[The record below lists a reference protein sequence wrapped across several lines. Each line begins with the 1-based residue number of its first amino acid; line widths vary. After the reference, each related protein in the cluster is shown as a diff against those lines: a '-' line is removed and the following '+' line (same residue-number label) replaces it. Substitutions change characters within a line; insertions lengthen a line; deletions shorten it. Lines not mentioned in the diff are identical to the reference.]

1 VRTGDRDLRLLFAGL
16 SVSMAGDSLMLLVF
30 AIWVKSL
37 TGSNGAAAS
46 VMLCVAVPFAVS
58 PLGGWLVDR
67 VSRRRFLVSANL
79 LSGLMLLPLLA
90 IRDRGDI
97 WIIYVV
103 AVLYGVSMVA
113 TGAAINGILKELLDD
128 DRLAA
133 ANGALHTVREGL
145 RLGGPLAGAV
155 LFATLGGAAVALIDA
170 ATFLAAAGFLRAM
183 RVRDERPEDT
193 GLRWQDEVSAGLRHV
208 MAQPVLRRMMAASAL
223 AWLVIG
229 LGESVGFAVVDEGL
243 HRPPEFI
250 GVLSSAQGAGC
261 LVGGLIGA
269 RLIAR
274 FGELAATGHG
284 LCLFGIGSGLCTSG
298 WLPGVLAGK
307 TISGTGFVLLTIGF
321 STVLQRMT
329 PAHLLGRVSTAAETL
344 TSGPQLLSIA
354 VGAALISAVD
364 YRLLLLAM
372 ATGALVAAALLWTGD
387 ASRHRTPR
395 PEGWR
400 ARASSRR
407 TSRPPGGSK
416 SQVLGVGGSQEI
428 QEGGGFFGF
437 TVGGWRLCTKPPW

>member
-90 IRDRGDI
+90 VRDRGDI

-372 ATGALVAAALLWTGD
+372 ATGALAAAALLWTGRRLTAPY
-387 ASRHRTPR
+387 AS
-395 PEGWR
+395 
-400 ARASSRR
+400 ARGLESAGKL
-407 TSRPPGGSK
+407 T
-416 SQVLGVGGSQEI
+416 
-428 QEGGGFFGF
+428 
-437 TVGGWRLCTKPPW
+437 